1 MTDKE
6 LALVEHLEQ
15 TQPLLTEAALAAE
28 LRGRHKLAETLMDQH
43 ERNAE
48 CIRKAREAE

>member
-15 TQPLLTEAALAAE
+15 TQPLLIWAADMANTASEHDL
-28 LRGRHKLAETLMDQH
+28 HKMFMDQCQ
-43 ERNAE
+43 RNAE